1 MSPLRS
7 ASSKLV
13 LVPNIQFSISS
24 LSVSFSDSAE
34 SMVKSLIVRL
44 QATLNMSNNFNLEKV
59 SKTNKKAVTYT
70 VFNQV

>member
-44 QATLNMSNNFNLEKV
+44 QATLNMSKNFNLEKV

>member
-1 MSPLRS
+1 MRS

-44 QATLNMSNNFNLEKV
+44 QATLNMCKNFNLEKV

>member
-1 MSPLRS
+1 MRS
-7 ASSKLV
+7 TSSKLV
-13 LVPNIQFSISS
+13 LVPNIQFSISP

-44 QATLNMSNNFNLEKV
+44 QATLNMSKNFNLEKV